1 MFTGIV
7 EECGEVADLTPVGTG
22 AVLRVRSSFS
32 GEVALGES
40 VAVNGAC
47 LTVTEVGEGEMRF
60 DLLHETLRLTNL
72 GELSTGDPANLERS
86 LRIGDRLSG
95 HFVQGHVDACAEV
108 LAYEKAGQDHRLHV
122 ALPREFAHL
131 VVHKG
136 SICVNGISLTIAELD
151 EESFTLWIIPHT
163 HDVTSLRSVEK
174 GSRVNLEFDLLA
186 KHIARISDLDGTLIS
201 RNLDPLPECT
211 GTKLNISGEDS
222 VFDDPDY
229 ID

>member
-7 EECGEVADLTPVGTG
+7 EECGEVVDLTPVETG

-47 LTVTEVGEGEMRF
+47 LTVTEVVDDTMRF

-72 GELSTGDPANLERS
+72 GSVVAGDPVNLERS

-95 HFVQGHVDACAEV
+95 HFVQGHVDACAGV
-108 LAYEKAGQDHRLHV
+108 VAYEEVGQDHRLEI
-122 ALPREFAHL
+122 ALPQDFAHL
-131 VVHKG
+131 LVHKG
-136 SICVNGISLTIAELD
+136 SVCVNGISLTIAELG

-163 HDVTSLRSVEK
+163 HEVTSLKSVVE
-174 GSRVNLEFDLLA
+174 GSRVNLEIDLLA
-186 KHIARISDLDGTLIS
+186 KHIARIVEVGST
-201 RNLDPLPECT
+201 
-211 GTKLNISGEDS
+211 
-222 VFDDPDY
+222 
-229 ID
+229 